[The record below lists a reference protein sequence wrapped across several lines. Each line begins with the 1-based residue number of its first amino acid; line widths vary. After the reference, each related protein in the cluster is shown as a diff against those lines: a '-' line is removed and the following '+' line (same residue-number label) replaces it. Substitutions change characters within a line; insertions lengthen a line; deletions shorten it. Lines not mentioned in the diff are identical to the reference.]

1 MKLSGRLLC
10 PVILMLAA
18 VASLRAQTQI
28 TLTPTSV
35 IGGSPVFS
43 ANRYNDAAS
52 AYQAGNIFNQQ
63 SGTVDMTSQQ
73 NNAWFPSE
81 DFGTTNRYVTIDLGA
96 SYVLS
101 SIQIFNS
108 NQADRGTGHF
118 SLSGGNAIVTGPA
131 DGFLTTGSAVSSPVT
146 ILGSTAL
153 TYSTVNPVT
162 GQSFA
167 ISDTTAYRY
176 LTLTAIDVPSGGGF
190 SNVGLAE
197 VRIFG
202 SAIPEPSTYAAIFG
216 AVALGCAYWRRRRT
230 AGTVRAG

>member
-1 MKLSGRLLC
+1 MKIPSRLLC
-10 PVILMLAA
+10 SFALLLSVAA
-18 VASLRAQTQI
+18 GVRAQTLI
-28 TLTPTSV
+28 VLTPTSV

-43 ANRYNDAAS
+43 ANVYNSSSS

-63 SGTVDMTSQQ
+63 SGSVDMSSQPF
-73 NNAWFPSE
+73 NAWFPSE
-81 DFGTTNRYVTIDLGA
+81 AFGTTNRYVTIDLGA

-108 NQADRGTGHF
+108 NQADRGTAHF
-118 SLSGGNAIVTGPA
+118 SLSGGNSLTTGA
-131 DGFLTTGSAVSSPVT
+131 LDGGLSTGSAVASPST
-146 ILGSTAL
+146 ILGSTSL

-190 SNVGLAE
+190 ANVGLAE

-202 SAIPEPSTYAAIFG
+202 SAIPEPSTYAAILG
-216 AVALGCAYWRRRRT
+216 VAALGCAIWRRRRT
-230 AGTVRAG
+230 VGATQAD